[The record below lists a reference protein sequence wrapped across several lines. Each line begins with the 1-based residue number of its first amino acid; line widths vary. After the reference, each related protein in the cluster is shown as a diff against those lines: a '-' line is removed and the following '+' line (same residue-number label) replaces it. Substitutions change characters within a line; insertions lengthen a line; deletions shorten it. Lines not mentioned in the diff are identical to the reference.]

1 MFSPQFTLVRPVHV
15 GVGWTVELL
24 LEVLRVT
31 KWANHPE
38 LARGVDIREDLRRD
52 TKRDR
57 VCDT

>member
-15 GVGWTVELL
+15 GVGWAFELL

-38 LARGVDIREDLRRD
+38 LARGVDIREDLRGE
-52 TKRDR
+52 TNRDR
-57 VCDT
+57 ACDM